1 MSGTD
6 PERDPGV
13 AQIHDLL
20 RSALV
25 EIDRVLSPTG
35 CRYFLA
41 YGTALGARRHAGFV
55 PWDVDADLYL
65 HADDRPRALEA
76 LRTGLTGTPFAVQRP
91 GDPGYEYLFPRVVLR
106 GVHHTLIRVDL
117 FPLEVAP
124 DAAWL
129 RRLLTALLRTTGKLH
144 MLKAMDL
151 AERRHYDRRK
161 AAVARA
167 AKAVLSVVP
176 LGVIAAAHRALV
188 AAARR
193 GGSGAT
199 LVNSSGSYGAR
210 EYFPAPWFAGRVT
223 LDLEGHAF
231 PVPAPVDDY
240 LTHVYGDFQSPPTPA
255 QVMAEL
261 AFAREHYVEPLRS
274 AGVLR

>member
-1 MSGTD
+1 MSGG
-6 PERDPGV
+6 PQRDPGI
-13 AQIHDLL
+13 AQIHELL
-20 RSALV
+20 LSAVL
-25 EIDRVLSPTG
+25 EIDRVLSATG
-35 CRYFLA
+35 SRYFLA
-41 YGTALGARRHAGFV
+41 YGTALGARRNAGFI

-65 HADDRPRALEA
+65 HAQDRPEA
-76 LRTGLTGTPFAVQRP
+76 LTALRAGLAGTPFAVEVP

-117 FPLEVAP
+117 FPLDVAP
-124 DAAWL
+124 DSAAA
-129 RRLLTALLRTTGKLH
+129 RRLLSALLRITTKLH
-144 MLKAMDL
+144 MVKVMDL

-167 AKAVLSVVP
+167 AKILLSVVP
-176 LGVIAAAHRALV
+176 PAAIAGAHRALV

-193 GGSGAT
+193 AGSGTT

-210 EYFPAPWFAGRVT
+210 EYFPARWFEGGAT
-223 LDLEGHAF
+223 LALEGHDL

-240 LTHVYGDFQSPPTPA
+240 LTHVYGDFLTPPAPSRVAVET
-255 QVMAEL
+255 
-261 AFAREHYVEPLRS
+261 AFAHEHYVEPLRS